1 MNRNLW
7 LQITSRLFRYSANIN
22 NYYQFKLF
30 ECLVYTTPAIRPSAS
45 RLKVGFLSQVI
56 VSLIQ

>member
-7 LQITSRLFRYSANIN
+7 LQITSRLFQYSANIN

-30 ECLVYTTPAIRPSAS
+30 ECLVYTTPAIRPS
-45 RLKVGFLSQVI
+45 GFKAESWISQ
-56 VSLIQ
+56 SGHS